1 MATSKQLSD
10 IRSTATRLRAALLR
24 AQSCAPSQTSEPE
37 ASDVE
42 RADTLVTLSKL
53 AATLVG
59 VLSDGGADLDAQEII
74 AKLERFRAQLDGEN
88 A

>member
-1 MATSKQLSD
+1 MPTSKQLSD
-10 IRSTATRLRAALLR
+10 IRSTATGLRSALLR

-37 ASDVE
+37 ARDTE
-42 RADTLVTLSKL
+42 QADMLVTLSKL

-59 VLSDGGADLDAQEII
+59 VLADGGADLDAQEII
-74 AKLERFRAQLDGEN
+74 AKLDRFRAQLDGEN

>member
-1 MATSKQLSD
+1 MPTSKQLSD
-10 IRSTATRLRAALLR
+10 IRSTATGLRSALLR

-37 ASDVE
+37 APDTE
-42 RADTLVTLSKL
+42 QADTLVTLSKL

-59 VLSDGGADLDAQEII
+59 ALADGGADLDAQEII
-74 AKLERFRAQLDGEN
+74 AKLDRFRAQLDGEN

>member
-1 MATSKQLSD
+1 MPTSKQLSD
-10 IRSTATRLRAALLR
+10 IRSTATGLRSALLR

-37 ASDVE
+37 ASDTE
-42 RADTLVTLSKL
+42 WADMLVTLSKL

-59 VLSDGGADLDAQEII
+59 ALADGGADFDAQEIT
-74 AKLERFRAQLDGEN
+74 AKLERFRAQLEGEN

>member
-10 IRSTATRLRAALLR
+10 IRSTATGLRSALLR

-37 ASDVE
+37 ASDTE
-42 RADTLVTLSKL
+42 WADMLVTLSKL

-59 VLSDGGADLDAQEII
+59 ALADGGADLDAQEITTT
-74 AKLERFRAQLDGEN
+74 LERFRAQLDGEN

>member
-1 MATSKQLSD
+1 MPTSKQLSD
-10 IRSTATRLRAALLR
+10 IRSTATGLRSALLR

-37 ASDVE
+37 ASDTE
-42 RADTLVTLSKL
+42 WADMLVTLSKL

-59 VLSDGGADLDAQEII
+59 ALADGGADLDAQEII
-74 AKLERFRAQLDGEN
+74 AKLERFRAQLEGEN

>member
-1 MATSKQLSD
+1 MPTSKQLSD
-10 IRSTATRLRAALLR
+10 IRSTATGLRAALL
-24 AQSCAPSQTSEPE
+24 AQACAPSQTSEPE

-42 RADTLVTLSKL
+42 RADMLVTLSKL

-59 VLSDGGADLDAQEII
+59 ALADGGADLDAQEII